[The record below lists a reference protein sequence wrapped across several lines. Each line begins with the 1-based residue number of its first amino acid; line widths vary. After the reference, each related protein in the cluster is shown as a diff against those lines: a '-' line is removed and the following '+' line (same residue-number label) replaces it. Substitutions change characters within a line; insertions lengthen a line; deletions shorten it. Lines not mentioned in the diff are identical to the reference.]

1 MCRGNVVFHSY
12 VKKSKKEIKEQMDE
26 FILLHN
32 DPNPFGDH
40 TDIQYEHDDCV
51 SCEIIISDMSGRV
64 LKRIKTSGSKGT
76 VRIYS
81 SEIGAGLFIYS
92 LVMDGQTV
100 RSERMVSSNR

>member
-1 MCRGNVVFHSY
+1 MKMNRIFEKTGQRPIVSPSTRVTLRNTRA
-12 VKKSKKEIKEQMDE
+12 
-26 FILLHN
+26 
-32 DPNPFGDH
+32 GR
-40 TDIQYEHDDCV
+40 V